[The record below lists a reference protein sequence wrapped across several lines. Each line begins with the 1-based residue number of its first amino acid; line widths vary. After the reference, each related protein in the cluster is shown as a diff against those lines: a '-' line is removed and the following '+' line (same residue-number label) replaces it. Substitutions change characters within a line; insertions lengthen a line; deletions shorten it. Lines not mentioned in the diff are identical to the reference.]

1 MLLLGL
7 LQQGVERRSG
17 SLLLAGDV
25 WPTTVLPRAKAVVH
39 HAGMGSLQE
48 ALAQGL
54 PALALPRGFD
64 QLDNAQRLVR
74 LGLGL
79 HLPPALQSGAVLR
92 DSLDA
97 LRSDEALAS
106 RAETWA
112 RERRLEQG
120 VTPEEALALV

>member
-1 MLLLGL
+1 
-7 LQQGVERRSG
+7 
-17 SLLLAGDV
+17 LLAGDV